1 MTRLFHQD
9 SSNMKNIK
17 YSSLVLLLFGVL
29 SMSLSAQK
37 LKIANANRDYENYA
51 YIDAIKTYERVANKG
66 YKDVEMFKKLGNA
79 YYFNAELDKANKW
92 YNELFA
98 MTQEV
103 EPEYYYRYS
112 HSLKAVGDYEQ
123 ANKMLD
129 LFNAKSGNDLRAKLY
144 QQNRDYLSV
153 IEQNSGRYT
162 VSHLNINSAQSDYGT
177 ALFNDQLVFASSRKV
192 IGKNQ
197 KKQQWT
203 NQAFTSLYASKINAD
218 STLQEPQLFSENIDT
233 KYNEATPVF
242 TKDGL
247 TMYFTRNNYNNKKR
261 RYDSDKVT
269 LLKLYKA
276 TYKDGEFTDVVEL
289 PFNSDEYSTAHPA
302 LSPDEKTLYFAS
314 DMPGTLGQSDLYKVA
329 IHSDGSFGTPENL
342 GDKINTEA
350 SETFPFVTQ
359 DNELYFASDGHPGLG
374 GLDVFVAKLS
384 EDGYDEVINVGK
396 PVNGPMDDFAF
407 LIDNTSQTG
416 FFTSNREGGMG
427 YDDIYSFRETK
438 KLFCEQRIA
447 GSVVDAKTGLA
458 LAAAKVT
465 LFDQNMQVVATT
477 STDQD
482 GMYSFEEVI
491 CDAFYYVRA
500 EKEEYTTEENQLVTG
515 KESGET
521 ILDFRL
527 APTKAKV
534 KVGDDLAKVFEIEI
548 IYFDLDKSNIRPD
561 AAVDLAKIA
570 DVLKEHPTMKI
581 DIRSHTDSRQTH
593 QYNERL
599 SDRRAK
605 STLNWLVKQGIS
617 ADRLTAKGYGET
629 QLVNECSDGVE
640 CSEAQHQLNRRSEFV
655 ITAL

>member
-192 IGKNQ
+192 LGKNQ

-203 NQAFTSLYASKINAD
+203 NQAFTSLYASKINTD

-491 CDAFYYVRA
+491 CDAFYYVKA